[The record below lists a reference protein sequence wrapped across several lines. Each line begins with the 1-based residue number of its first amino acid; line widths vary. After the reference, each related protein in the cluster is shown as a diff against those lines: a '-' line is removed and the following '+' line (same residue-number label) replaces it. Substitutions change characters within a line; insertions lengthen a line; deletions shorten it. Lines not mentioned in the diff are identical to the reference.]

1 MASINN
7 PFYINLVNLSREEA
21 AVVLTGLLGLYVTD
35 DATLEETRKQ
45 MGLPDGTNFRD
56 IIQSAGH
63 KIDDDWAE
71 MLSDVLTI
79 MAQ

>member
-45 MGLPDGTNFRD
+45 IGLPDGTNFRD
-56 IIQSAGH
+56 LIQSAGS
-63 KIDDDWAE
+63 KVDDNWDE
-71 MLSDVLTI
+71 MLSAVLEV